1 MSGIPENYIQIRVKG
16 KIVFVSS
23 VLSTDTTNLE
33 SLKRK
38 AEENLGELIQRYE
51 VSIERLEKRC
61 EALEN
66 EIKAIKGEE

>member
-1 MSGIPENYIQIRVKG
+1 MAGIPENYIQIRVKG

-23 VLSTDTTNLE
+23 VLSTDTMSLE

-51 VSIERLEKRC
+51 ISIERLEKRC

>member
-1 MSGIPENYIQIRVKG
+1 MAGLPENYIQIRVKG

-23 VLSTDTTNLE
+23 VLSTDTMSLE

-38 AEENLGELIQRYE
+38 AEENLEKLITGYE